1 VVLKAFGN
9 LIIGIAASPFKL
21 LANLVGAESSELEYL
36 RFAYGRSDLT
46 PPELEKTLKIAE
58 ALAMRPELM
67 LQFGGVV
74 DREADGAALRTVA
87 FDAAVE
93 QRIVSLTA
101 EDSGDG
107 TYAERRLEA
116 IEQLYGESGLTP
128 DARAGLAQ
136 LRAAHTTSAAENT
149 SADEGEFDALAY
161 VENLRRLLVD
171 RQPLTEQALSA
182 LAAERANNAVA
193 AIVGTNAALET
204 QIEIV
209 ESSGGSRSD
218 DEDVRMQMSLTT
230 KGGGNQQ

>member
-1 VVLKAFGN
+1 
-9 LIIGIAASPFKL
+9 
-21 LANLVGAESSELEYL
+21 
-36 RFAYGRSDLT
+36 
-46 PPELEKTLKIAE
+46 
-58 ALAMRPELM
+58 
-67 LQFGGVV
+67 
-74 DREADGAALRTVA
+74 VA

-93 QRIVSLTA
+93 RRIVSLTA
-101 EDSGDG
+101 EESGDG
-107 TYAERRLEA
+107 TYAERRLDA
-116 IEQLYGESGLTP
+116 IEQLYGESGLTT

-149 SADEGEFDALAY
+149 SAAEGEFDALAY